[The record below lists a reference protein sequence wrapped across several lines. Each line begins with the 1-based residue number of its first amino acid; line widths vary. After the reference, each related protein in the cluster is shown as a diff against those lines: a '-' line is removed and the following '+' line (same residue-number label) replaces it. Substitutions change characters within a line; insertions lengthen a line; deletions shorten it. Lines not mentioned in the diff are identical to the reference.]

1 MTLHFQLREIQQKLN
16 SRIFKQL
23 LGPMAGDHRILQK
36 KTHNNTQT
44 QTAGLQLLIC
54 ERRRPRRYLQT
65 LNQKKKT
72 QVQLV
77 TLGNRE

>member
-1 MTLHFQLREIQQKLN
+1 MTLHFQLGEIWQKLN

-23 LGPMAGDHRILQK
+23 LGPVAGGHGILQK
-36 KTHNNTQT
+36 KKKKKYHNNAQT

-65 LNQKKKT
+65 LNQKKKPKFN
-72 QVQLV
+72 L
-77 TLGNRE
+77 